1 MGVILGSGVAP
12 IALCI
17 TWSKANK
24 WGCIGG
30 AIAGFVAG
38 IVAWLVTTSTLNHG
52 VINVVVCSFHL
63 SLSTQL
69 IINFIRRVEV
79 CWVLSMSYTSRFN
92 NFIRRLRDAGWQFGI
107 NRCRSHCRH
116 RFVPYCERSHAPF
129 HSCSKAYL
137 VARRLW
143 LGEHSGYQ

>member
-79 CWVLSMSYTSRFN
+79 C
-92 NFIRRLRDAGWQFGI
+92 
-107 NRCRSHCRH
+107 
-116 RFVPYCERSHAPF
+116 
-129 HSCSKAYL
+129 
-137 VARRLW
+137 
-143 LGEHSGYQ
+143 